1 MGAQTKPFL
10 KLAEEITYF
19 VRATEVRVLN
29 VVTSIEDREVVVAQL
44 GLAEGHGYNHSP
56 FFTIEDA
63 HSAESDGWAGRAERM
78 RSLYEERREGMAKE
92 GISLPALPRPSHAE
106 QPGGTFG
113 RVCAHI
119 LDAVTKAT
127 PLLQG
132 LVVVLA
138 PTEMARA
145 TAFEQVL
152 RDIIAIPALEA
163 LRFIVTDLDTSSVP
177 SLVKEHGEERARD
190 TTCLEDR
197 DAVRAEQQRRIARA
211 AAAPVDAPLQAQM
224 GFAAPDVAPPPRPG
238 KPTGTALPKEL
249 AALLGPSAALYGEA
263 GAEVRRNVYA
273 AANAL
278 QTKRGDD
285 AVRHQRAAADTC
297 FALGLEREGSIL
309 ELVLAAYLLQLQ
321 QAKAA
326 REVYARVGK
335 RAEASDGALAARA
348 YLGLGAALA
357 VEREAEATTTAYAR
371 AGELAQAGGEPLLA
385 IEAYRLAGQVAFE
398 ATATQLAMSMWQRAL
413 GIAEGIPPESIA
425 VSSAAA
431 TARALAAACER
442 RGLREQARSLLAQ
455 ADRFEAATNDPGPSE

>member
-10 KLAEEITYF
+10 KLSEEITYF
-19 VRATEVRVLN
+19 VRATEVRLLN

-44 GLAEGHGYNHSP
+44 GLAEGHGFNRSP
-56 FFTIEDA
+56 FFTLEDA
-63 HSAESDGWAGRAERM
+63 TTADSDGWAGRAERM
-78 RSLYEERREGMAKE
+78 RALYEERREPMMKE
-92 GISLPALPRPSHAE
+92 GVALPALPRLSHAD
-106 QPGGTFG
+106 QSGATFG
-113 RVCAHI
+113 RACAHV
-119 LDAVTKAT
+119 LDAVSKSA

-138 PTEMARA
+138 PTEMAA
-145 TAFEQVL
+145 GVAFEQVL
-152 RDIIAIPALEA
+152 REIIAIPSLEA
-163 LRFIVTDLDTSSVP
+163 LRFIVLDLDTSSVS
-177 SLVKEHGEERARD
+177 SLVQELGEERGME
-190 TTCLEDR
+190 TTCTVDR
-197 DAVRAEQQRRIARA
+197 EALRQEQQRRIARA
-211 AAAPVDAPLQAQM
+211 AAAPAGAPLQAQM
-224 GFAAPDVAPPPRPG
+224 GFAAPNVAPPPRPG
-238 KPTGTALPKEL
+238 KPAGTELPKEL
-249 AALLGPSAALYGEA
+249 AALLGPSAALSGEA

-273 AANAL
+273 AAHAL
-278 QTKRGDD
+278 QTKRGDE

-326 REVYARVGK
+326 REVYARVGR
-335 RAEASDGALAARA
+335 RAEALDGALAARA

-357 VEREAEATTTAYAR
+357 VERDAQESAKAYAR
-371 AGELAQAGGEPLLA
+371 AGELAEAGAEPLLA
-385 IEAYRLAGQVAFE
+385 IEAYRLSGQVAFE

-413 GIAEGIPPESIA
+413 GIAEGIPPESVA

-455 ADRFEAATNDPGPSE
+455 ADRFEAATADPGPSE